1 MENPIRRLSR
11 NDIIIHGLN
20 TPLTGWGMNVDG
32 RPRLASLPAIK
43 DELTRESQERA
54 RVQRL
59 ASSRVIPTG
68 TRISS
73 LRVGPLMWGC
83 TPRPG
88 QDRIAY
94 TADAVV
100 QDVQD
105 NVTKA
110 TAYVI
115 DVLDVLGP
123 TSDDIARWLLRLDDT
138 CTNPDVD
145 VYILIDTS
153 MHSSHDIARWSSITP
168 TLFLQSEHTT
178 TSDVLV
184 HGASA
189 TAQQNAP
196 AANDDSA
203 ETNEL
208 RHLTRL
214 PAGFSVDALRRR
226 ILQWRRMGF
235 DVSDLESALIQ
246 DDDEREQMYRHVEAC
261 VRRAID
267 LDRQLTQ
274 FAATYRDDVEHCR
287 FRLRQLT
294 GLDDV
299 ASKLSSEHV
308 ELSITR
314 P

>member
-1 MENPIRRLSR
+1 M
-11 NDIIIHGLN
+11 GLN

-43 DELTRESQERA
+43 DELTRESQERD

-59 ASSRVIPTG
+59 RIV
-68 TRISS
+68 TRHPDRYADFILEGWSVD
-73 LRVGPLMWGC
+73 VGWC

-168 TLFLQSEHTT
+168 TLSPQSEDST

-184 HGASA
+184 QGAS
-189 TAQQNAP
+189 TSAQHTTP
-196 AANDDSA
+196 AVNDDSVD
-203 ETNEL
+203 TNGL

-235 DVSDLESALIQ
+235 DVSDLESALVQ
-246 DDDEREQMYRHVEAC
+246 DAEEREQMYRHVEAR

-274 FAATYRDDVEHCR
+274 FAGQLTATDVEHCR

-308 ELSITR
+308 
-314 P
+314 

>member
-1 MENPIRRLSR
+1 
-11 NDIIIHGLN
+11 
-20 TPLTGWGMNVDG
+20 MNVDG
-32 RPRLASLPAIK
+32 RPRLASLSAIK
-43 DELTRESQERA
+43 DDLTRERQELG

-59 ASSRVIPTG
+59 RII
-68 TRISS
+68 TRHPDRYTNFVVEGWSVD
-73 LRVGPLMWGC
+73 VGWC

-100 QDVQD
+100 LDVLD
-105 NVTKA
+105 NMTKA

-123 TSDDIARWLLRLDDT
+123 TSDDIARWLLHLDDA
-138 CTNPDVD
+138 CANSDVD
-145 VYILIDTS
+145 VYVLIDKA
-153 MHSSHDIARWSSITP
+153 MHSSQDLARWSTITP
-168 TLFLQSEHTT
+168 TLFPESEHTT
-178 TSDVLV
+178 SSDVLA
-184 HGASA
+184 HGASTITQDTTPA
-189 TAQQNAP
+189 T
-196 AANDDSA
+196 NDDSVEA
-203 ETNEL
+203 NEL

-246 DDDEREQMYRHVEAC
+246 DDEEREQMYRHVEAS

-267 LDRQLTQ
+267 LDRRLTL
-274 FAATYRDDVEHCR
+274 FADHLPASEVEHCR

-299 ASKLSSEHV
+299 ASKLSFEHA
-308 ELSITR
+308 
-314 P
+314 

>member
-1 MENPIRRLSR
+1 
-11 NDIIIHGLN
+11 
-20 TPLTGWGMNVDG
+20 MNVDG
-32 RPRLASLPAIK
+32 RPRLASLSAIR
-43 DELTRESQERA
+43 DDLTRERQEQA

-59 ASSRVIPTG
+59 RII
-68 TRISS
+68 TRHPDRYADFTLEGWS
-73 LRVGPLMWGC
+73 VDVAWC

-94 TADAVV
+94 NADALV
-100 QDVQD
+100 QDVHD

-123 TSDDIARWLLRLDDT
+123 TSDDVARWLLRLDDA
-138 CTNPDVD
+138 CTDLDVD
-145 VYILIDTS
+145 VYVLIDRA
-153 MHSSHDIARWSSITP
+153 MHPSHDIARWSSITP

-214 PAGFSVDALRRR
+214 PTGFSVDALRRR

-246 DDDEREQMYRHVEAC
+246 DDEEREQMYRHVEAC

-267 LDRQLTQ
+267 LDRRLTQ
-274 FAATYRDDVEHCR
+274 FADHLPATEVEHCR
-287 FRLRQLT
+287 FRIRQLT

-308 ELSITR
+308 
-314 P
+314 

>member
-1 MENPIRRLSR
+1 
-11 NDIIIHGLN
+11 
-20 TPLTGWGMNVDG
+20 MNVDG
-32 RPRLASLPAIK
+32 RPRLASLSAIK
-43 DELTRESQERA
+43 DNLTREKQEHG

-59 ASSRVIPTG
+59 RII
-68 TRISS
+68 TRYPDRYADFILEDWS
-73 LRVGPLMWGC
+73 VDVAWC

-94 TADAVV
+94 NADAVV
-100 QDVQD
+100 QDVHD

-123 TSDDIARWLLRLDDT
+123 TSDDVARWLLRLDDT
-138 CTNPDVD
+138 CANLDVD
-145 VYILIDTS
+145 VYILIDRA
-153 MHSSHDIARWSSITP
+153 MHSSHDLARWSSITP
-168 TLFLQSEHTT
+168 TLFLQSEHAT

-184 HGASA
+184 HGAST
-189 TAQQNAP
+189 TARQHAP

-235 DVSDLESALIQ
+235 DVSDLESALVQ
-246 DDDEREQMYRHVEAC
+246 DDEEREQMYRHVEAC

-267 LDRQLTQ
+267 LDRRLTQ
-274 FAATYRDDVEHCR
+274 FADQLTATEVEHCR
-287 FRLRQLT
+287 FRIRQLT

-308 ELSITR
+308 
-314 P
+314 

>member
-1 MENPIRRLSR
+1 
-11 NDIIIHGLN
+11 
-20 TPLTGWGMNVDG
+20 MNVDG

-59 ASSRVIPTG
+59 RII
-68 TRISS
+68 TRHPDRYADFILEGWSVD
-73 LRVGPLMWGC
+73 VGWC

-123 TSDDIARWLLRLDDT
+123 ASDDIARWLLRLDDT

-168 TLFLQSEHTT
+168 TLSPQSEHSTA
-178 TSDVLV
+178 SDVLV
-184 HGASA
+184 QGAS
-189 TAQQNAP
+189 TIAQHTTP
-196 AANDDSA
+196 AVNDDSVD
-203 ETNEL
+203 TNGL

-214 PAGFSVDALRRR
+214 PSGFSVDALRRR

-235 DVSDLESALIQ
+235 DVSDLESALVQ
-246 DDDEREQMYRHVEAC
+246 DAEEREQMYRHVEAR

-274 FAATYRDDVEHCR
+274 FAGQLTATDVEHYR

-308 ELSITR
+308 
-314 P
+314 

>member
-1 MENPIRRLSR
+1 MK
-11 NDIIIHGLN
+11 
-20 TPLTGWGMNVDG
+20 VDG

-43 DELTRESQERA
+43 DELTRVAQDND

-59 ASSRVIPTG
+59 RII
-68 TRISS
+68 TRHPDRYTNFIVEGWSVD
-73 LRVGPLMWGC
+73 VGWC

-100 QDVQD
+100 RDVLD

-123 TSDDIARWLLRLDDT
+123 TSDDIARWLLRLDDA
-138 CTNPDVD
+138 CDNPDVD
-145 VYILIDTS
+145 VYILIDKA
-153 MHSSHDIARWSSITP
+153 MHSSQDIARWSSITP
-168 TLFLQSEHTT
+168 SLSPQPEHATG
-178 TSDVLV
+178 SDVLDD
-184 HGASA
+184 GAPAIAQHTTSA
-189 TAQQNAP
+189 T
-196 AANDDSA
+196 NDDSF

-235 DVSDLESALIQ
+235 DVSDLESALVQ
-246 DDDEREQMYRHVEAC
+246 EDEEREQMYRHVEAC

-267 LDRQLTQ
+267 LDRRLTQ
-274 FAATYRDDVEHCR
+274 FADHLPATEVEHCR

-299 ASKLSSEHV
+299 ASKLSSDDV
-308 ELSITR
+308 
-314 P
+314 

>member
-1 MENPIRRLSR
+1 
-11 NDIIIHGLN
+11 
-20 TPLTGWGMNVDG
+20 MNVDG
-32 RPRLASLPAIK
+32 RPRLASLSAIK
-43 DELTRESQERA
+43 DDLTRERQEQGH
-54 RVQRL
+54 VQRL
-59 ASSRVIPTG
+59 RII
-68 TRISS
+68 TRHPDRYTDFVLEGWS
-73 LRVGPLMWGC
+73 VDVAWC

-168 TLFLQSEHTT
+168 TLSPQSEHSTT
-178 TSDVLV
+178 TDVLL
-184 HGASA
+184 HDASPI
-189 TAQQNAP
+189 AQQSTP
-196 AANDDSA
+196 AVNDGSVD
-203 ETNEL
+203 TNGL

-235 DVSDLESALIQ
+235 DVSDLESALVQ
-246 DDDEREQMYRHVEAC
+246 DNEEREQMYRHVEAR

-274 FAATYRDDVEHCR
+274 VAGQLTATEVEHCR

-308 ELSITR
+308 
-314 P
+314 